1 MVVPTLLD
9 VPPCVEPR
17 VACVEFVVV
26 ERVAATLLPAEVT
39 VAVEVLD
46 WTLFPLF
53 CTGCLRLLEE
63 ELLLDSLLLGV
74 AEFVAT
80 LFDDSVEQ

>member
-1 MVVPTLLD
+1 MVVLTLLD
-9 VPPCVEPR
+9 IPPCVEPR

-26 ERVAATLLPAEVT
+26 ERVAETLLPAEVT

-63 ELLLDSLLLGV
+63 ELLLDSLLPGV